1 MNDFG
6 YGIISVFY
14 IQQYDRRVVLLEDSS
29 TTTVTTNQPLID
41 EMALLPFTWRI
52 DVCILIHSDN
62 RGIERR
68 TSNKP
73 KT

>member
-6 YGIISVFY
+6 YGIISMIH
-14 IQQYDRRVVLLEDSS
+14 IQQYDGWVVLLEDSS

-52 DVCILIHSDN
+52 DVCILIHSD
-62 RGIERR
+62 REIERR
-68 TSNKP
+68 TTNKP